1 MQTKQ
6 FMPNSNFEK
15 QLSSESMIPAIINM
29 QVVQKCN
36 HDMTKGL
43 KRSSINKKKIIFK
56 EFIG

>member
-6 FMPNSNFEK
+6 FVPNSNFEK

-43 KRSSINKKKIIFK
+43 KHSSINENYF
-56 EFIG
+56 